1 MFSMGNERSSA
12 ANARS
17 GMWRYG
23 GARVLRAVD
32 VRVLQNVVLF
42 INDRLFTANQD
53 DCIFVVEP
61 PHLVRGHK
69 LAPSLLEVLRERTV
83 PALAL
88 A

>member
-1 MFSMGNERSSA
+1 MKDRPLQMRA
-12 ANARS
+12 AAC
-17 GMWRYG
+17 GDT
-23 GARVLRAVD
+23 AVRRRPPVRWN

-69 LAPSLLEVLRERTV
+69 LAPGLLEVLRERTV